1 MERYISENKI
11 KSLLHEMIKTG
22 DNLYYND
29 KNHSLYS
36 YKEQKKQNIIRLP
49 LIWHAIPEIISN
61 KMNIESIKRCNKH
74 YLIIMITTGQAS
86 IGIFKNK
93 ENFEHKVI
101 RKYMVRKKQG
111 KSQLKYLKT
120 KGKSRAGSRV
130 RLNNSLVFFEE
141 INEYINKW
149 NEDYEIC
156 RILYF
161 VPKSL
166 INLWFNSNKTPF
178 FNKDD
183 SNLIKIPYNL
193 DTPTFEL
200 MKKVGKYAYDGE
212 IL

>member
-141 INEYINKW
+141 INEYINNW
-149 NEDYEIC
+149 NKDYEIC